1 MSSNVIRSHHEI
13 ADKLLTW
20 C

>member
-1 MSSNVIRSHHEI
+1 MSSNVIRSRHEI